1 MRRVDVEL
9 LVGLFIIAGILSLG
23 YLSIKLAKL
32 EVMGGQ
38 GYELI
43 ADFASSGGLKV
54 GAQVEI
60 AGVQVGR
67 VKNLSLE
74 DYRARVVINLRR
86 GVEIQEDAIA
96 SIKTK
101 GLLGEKYLDIM
112 PGASDVILGP
122 REKIRETNPPI
133 DLEEI
138 ISKFVFGKVE

>member
-23 YLSIKLAKL
+23 YLSIRLAKL
-32 EVMGGQ
+32 EVVGGQ

-60 AGVQVGR
+60 AGVEVGR

-74 DYRARVVINLRR
+74 DYRARVIISLRR

-101 GLLGEKYLDIM
+101 GLLGEKYLDIL
-112 PGASDVILGP
+112 PGGSDVILGP
-122 REKIRETNPPI
+122 KEKIRETNPPI
-133 DLEEI
+133 DLEEL